1 MVLYISKFTEIEAYI
16 RRVPF
21 QLECGK
27 KFGINFRIIAPGIM
41 DTELFRALNDSL
53 TVPMAELETYC
64 PKEDLDSLEYVY
76 QHSADKV
83 FVDCSQIWQLCTL
96 GQYLE

>member
-1 MVLYISKFTEIEAYI
+1 
-16 RRVPF
+16 
-21 QLECGK
+21 
-27 KFGINFRIIAPGIM
+27 M

-76 QHSADKV
+76 QHRADTGLRRLQPNLAIV
-83 FVDCSQIWQLCTL
+83 YFRAISRINSFTRYSLNGHLTSLLVIWLT
-96 GQYLE
+96 